1 MLLMSKYIRLVLKEV
16 SIVIFLLQ
24 ERLKDTLNHTYQN
37 RMMHILTL
45 SLGDECIGEAIGL
58 PKAQTLGMLLVF
70 F

>member
-1 MLLMSKYIRLVLKEV
+1 MLISTYIRLVLNEV
-16 SIVIFLLQ
+16 RIVIFLLQ

-45 SLGDECIGEAIGL
+45 SLGDECIGEAICL
-58 PKAQTLGMLLVF
+58 PKAQTLYMLLVF